1 MPIIGPT
8 EYLSTRDIILA
19 VINGSVTFLIVIL
32 VIIVVYSMYQEIVY
46 SEISWPGNEKNNFR
60 KFILMIAS

>member
-32 VIIVVYSMYQEIVY
+32 VIIIIYSMYQKIAY
-46 SEISWPGNEKNNFR
+46 NEISWPGNEKNNFR
-60 KFILMIAS
+60 KFILLIAS